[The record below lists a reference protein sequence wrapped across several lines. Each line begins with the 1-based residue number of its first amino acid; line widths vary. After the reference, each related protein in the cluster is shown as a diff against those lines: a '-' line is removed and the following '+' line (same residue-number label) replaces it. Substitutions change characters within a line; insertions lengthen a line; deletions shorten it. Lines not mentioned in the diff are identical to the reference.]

1 MLTSGR
7 AYIRHPM
14 RCRDARG
21 ILGRVLAEAL
31 KPVTDDPA
39 RAGVFLD
46 IDGTLAPIVGRAED
60 AKVPDTTSRLLAALA
75 RRYGLVACVS
85 GRAAAEARRLVG
97 GGAITYAGSHGAE
110 LLEAGASKPTVL
122 PAFADWAPRVQDFAR
137 ARDERDLRLLRV
149 RIEDKGPIVALHW
162 RGVPDE
168 EAARTRLEGVAQEAE
183 AEGLAIHWG
192 RKVLEIRPP
201 VEVNKGQP
209 VTELARRH
217 DLTAALFAGDDAT
230 ALDAFDALD
239 SLPAAARG
247 PARAPRARPAA
258 GRAGVRSDE
267 GRAAIV
273 ERADLVVDGPE
284 GFVAVLE
291 AL

>member
-14 RCRDARG
+14 RCKEPRG

-97 GGAITYAGSHGAE
+97 VGAITYAGSHGAE
-110 LLEAGASKPTVL
+110 LLEPGSTAAELIPGCAEWEKPVREFAAG
-122 PAFADWAPRVQDFAR
+122 
-137 ARDERDLRLLRV
+137 RDGPELRKLRV
-149 RIEDKGPIVALHW
+149 RIEDKG
-162 RGVPDE
+162 
-168 EAARTRLEGVAQEAE
+168 
-183 AEGLAIHWG
+183 AI
-192 RKVLEIRPP
+192 
-201 VEVNKGQP
+201 
-209 VTELARRH
+209 
-217 DLTAALFAGDDAT
+217 AG
-230 ALDAFDALD
+230 
-239 SLPAAARG
+239 
-247 PARAPRARPAA
+247 
-258 GRAGVRSDE
+258 
-267 GRAAIV
+267 
-273 ERADLVVDGPE
+273 
-284 GFVAVLE
+284 
-291 AL
+291 